1 VQAAAG
7 NDELIPFNRVGDAG
21 RIGLELAGS
30 TASRYQAMKSA
41 TVTTCWGTNRN
52 PPQTMF
58 SSAVTGIV
66 AAVVVRAINRKAP
79 EPVVSSPAYCK
90 VPLWMFCH
98 RPGSRT

>member
-1 VQAAAG
+1 
-7 NDELIPFNRVGDAG
+7 
-21 RIGLELAGS
+21 
-30 TASRYQAMKSA
+30 
-41 TVTTCWGTNRN
+41 
-52 PPQTMF
+52 MF